1 MRCCCCCKWQ
11 GLLSLPFLQLLR
23 VHDPFAWPHHP
34 LSTPPNVESLLQSPP
49 HGRQAILP
57 IPIPQS
63 LLHQAFLFP
72 LSVIRNEKP
81 VAALFCSGNRRCPAV
96 PSRCGPIRR
105 AVPHHLAPARGT
117 RQPPLPARAA
127 PLSRTHSSAAPWAP
141 IGPDPLLPIPAVR
154 SGISPKCIP
163 HLSLLSQ
170 LAPLLLLL
178 LLLLPAFLI
187 SLG

>member
-117 RQPPLPARAA
+117 RKPPLRAREAA
-127 PLSRTHSSAAPWAP
+127 PAPTVGQSSWHCHRVPAIRSCPSPTSTGPRRTPAAAR
-141 IGPDPLLPIPAVR
+141 R
-154 SGISPKCIP
+154 S
-163 HLSLLSQ
+163 LQ
-170 LAPLLLLL
+170 
-178 LLLLPAFLI
+178 
-187 SLG
+187 